1 MRTHFRISSLVPSGL
16 LFQSVSD
23 LTDSIILARPIGSTE
38 GQVPLV
44 RRGPSPN
51 P

>member
-1 MRTHFRISSLVPSGL
+1 MRTDFRISSLVPSGL
-16 LFQSVSD
+16 LVQSVSD
-23 LTDSIILARPIGSTE
+23 SDGLDYFDRPIGSGE

-44 RRGPSPN
+44 RGGLSPN